1 MTRTT
6 IKLAMNDISV
16 SAHFVTAALGGARR
30 KNFDTEAM
38 LRAAD
43 IPPELIQDPQA
54 RVSGHQYTLLMQT
67 IWATM
72 QDEFMGFM
80 ESPSKPGTFATMC
93 YLVIRCHNLRAV
105 FQRAS
110 AFYNL
115 FEKPLYLAL
124 SEQDELATLTIETEA
139 QIYDPHHFL
148 QESLLV
154 IWHRLACWLTG
165 HQIELTTSCFS
176 YPAPN
181 HVKEYRH
188 LFNSPLQFNQPKTGI
203 SFHKRYLDLPVL
215 RDERALKQFLKTSPA
230 DLLAK
235 PDGSSTYAARIR
247 AIISRD
253 FNVTVPDFEQIAQQI
268 NVSPQTL
275 RRRLKE
281 ENTSYQEIKDQL
293 RRDIAIHHLSRN
305 ELSINDIALRVGFTE
320 PSTFHRAFK
329 KWTGMTPG
337 AYRAG
342 AER

>member
-1 MTRTT
+1 
-6 IKLAMNDISV
+6 MNNISV
-16 SAHFVTAALGGARR
+16 STHFVVAALGGARR
-30 KNFDTEAM
+30 KNFDTDAI

-43 IPPELIQDPQA
+43 IPPELIHEPQGQ
-54 RVSGHQYTLLMQT
+54 VSGHQYTRLMQT
-67 IWATM
+67 IWMVM
-72 QDEFMGFM
+72 QDEFMGFK
-80 ESPSKPGTFATMC
+80 EPRSKPGTFATMC
-93 YLVIRCHNLRAV
+93 HLVIRCHNLRAV
-105 FQRAS
+105 FHRAC

-115 FEKPLYLAL
+115 FEQPLSLAL
-124 SEQDELATLTIETEA
+124 SEQDDLATLTIETEA
-139 QIYDPHHFL
+139 EIYDPHHFL

-165 HQIELTTSCFS
+165 HQIELTSSCFN
-176 YPAPN
+176 YPAPD

-203 SFHKRYLDLPVL
+203 SFHKRYLELPVL
-215 RDERALKQFLKTSPA
+215 RDERALKRFLDTSPA

-235 PDGSSTYAARIR
+235 PDGSRTYAARIR
-247 AIISRD
+247 AIIGRD
-253 FNVTVPDFEQIAQQI
+253 FSTTVPDFDQIAQQI

-281 ENTSYQEIKDQL
+281 EGTSYQEIKDQL
-293 RRDIAIHHLSRN
+293 RRDMAIHHLSRN
-305 ELSINDIALRVGFTE
+305 DLSINEIAARVGFTE

-342 AER
+342 TER